1 MVFLLSSQNVFQYLI
16 EKKIISAA
24 QNSGQIESKTCKNFN
39 LLIHFPSQ
47 ASEQPSILIKQEPH
61 DEEGDTNGD
70 FLHEWQVYELVRHD
84 SEFSQIKSLLPE
96 AIRFDQKHS
105 IVAFNYLKNYCDLDD
120 FYTQNR
126 RFSSPI
132 ATALGAALAEVHRI
146 SCDRQ
151 DYKEF
156 LAAKDTVED
165 KDDEAT
171 EKVPDLM
178 HELENLTPESFGAIS
193 ADGLKFYE
201 LYQRYDSLGQAIRQL
216 NAVYEPI
223 CLIHNDLK
231 LSNILLHHEWESLLL
246 QGDRAFPPSA
256 LTGSE
261 AAIRLIDWEKWLWGD
276 PASDLGTLVA
286 NYLKIWLKSLVVRA
300 GIDLN
305 LALRLASVPLEVIQP
320 SMVALVRSYLAHFP
334 EILERFPDFVERV
347 MQFTGMALIE
357 SIQTKL
363 HYQEPFGNIEICMLQ
378 VAKTL
383 LCSPLQAIETVFGL
397 TVSDLLDSQVQLP
410 LKAQRRQSGASVE
423 KGKTSTEVTQPG
435 TCDRPL
441 SGEQDILNRDALN
454 RDAFHQ
460 QTPLQDLVNHIQIK
474 AHCCIHHPR
483 YSPSQPPEAIASRL
497 PMLPADLQ
505 RGYLKAQ
512 LQNYLYDIYF
522 SGEICLG
529 DETGFSGTQE
539 FAQTL
544 QAEGYRPPSLENN
557 RVHGLDVRF
566 YEQLRR
572 SNWGEGY
579 FDPEWQ
585 VVRRE
590 SDGTFAVQKEE
601 LTLHI
606 DPLRHLP
613 AETRS
618 PSIGDI
624 VAIRLPKNRIETGFY
639 VAVGNAGLV
648 PDDSPAIELYFNV
661 TPAGA
666 IALMQNL
673 TQRLNAI
680 ALPFVF
686 KVLSDPVAYGRY
698 DAGILQV
705 ERSRSEQL
713 WPVLQQVYAAIAPEQ
728 VHATTPL
735 FTKTLAPG
743 LGLAEEPEENTAEDF
758 GTKCCKLVAE
768 GLLSVWQTKSDSPQ
782 ARMSAI
788 RQQLMEQGLNWQKP
802 YLNPHSEDIY
812 PPLGF
817 TID

>member
-1 MVFLLSSQNVFQYLI
+1 MVFLLSNQNVFQYLI
-16 EKKIISAA
+16 EKKIISVA
-24 QNSGQIESKTCKNFN
+24 QNNRKIESKTCKNFN

-61 DEEGDTNGD
+61 DEDGDTNGD
-70 FLHEWQVYELVRHD
+70 FLHEWQVYELVRCY

-96 AIRFDQKHS
+96 AIHFDRKHS

-126 RFSSPI
+126 HFPSPI
-132 ATALGAALAEVHRI
+132 ATALGAALAAVHRI

-151 DYKEF
+151 DYKNF
-156 LAAKDTVED
+156 LAAKDAVEEE
-165 KDDEAT
+165 DDEAT

-246 QGDRAFPPSA
+246 QDDRAFPPSA
-256 LTGSE
+256 LAREAE

-320 SMVALVRSYLAHFP
+320 SMIALVRSYLAHFP
-334 EILERFPDFVERV
+334 EILERFPDFLQRV
-347 MQFTGMALIE
+347 MQFTGLALIE

-383 LCSPLQAIETVFGL
+383 LCSPLQAIPTVFGL
-397 TVSDLLDSQVQLP
+397 TASHLLDSQVQLP
-410 LKAQRRQSGASVE
+410 LKAQRRQSVAPVEAEKASVE
-423 KGKTSTEVTQPG
+423 VIQAG
-435 TCDRPL
+435 TCNRPSL
-441 SGEQDILNRDALN
+441 SWGQDVFN
-454 RDAFHQ
+454 RDAFNQ
-460 QTPLQDLVNHIQIK
+460 LTALQDLVNYIQIK
-474 AHCCIHHPR
+474 TNYCIHHPR
-483 YSPSQPPEAIASRL
+483 YSPSEPPEAIASRL

-505 RGYLKAQ
+505 QRYLKAQ

-529 DETGFSGTQE
+529 DETGFSGIQE

-544 QAEGYRPPSLENN
+544 QAEDGSPPILENN
-557 RVHGLDVRF
+557 RVHGQDVRF

-572 SNWGEGY
+572 SNSGKGY
-579 FDPEWQ
+579 FDPDWQ

-590 SDGTFAVQKEE
+590 SNGTFVVQKEE

-666 IALMQNL
+666 IALMQSL

-705 ERSRSEQL
+705 ERSRSQQL
-713 WPVLQQVYAAIAPEQ
+713 WPVLQQVYAAIAPDQ
-728 VHATTPL
+728 VHAPTPL

-768 GLLSVWQTKSDSPQ
+768 GLLSVWQTEADSPQ

-788 RQQLMEQGLNWQKP
+788 RQRLTEQGLHWQKP